1 MKRLLLVLA
10 LVVGFTFTTQAQ
22 SASTK
27 KADVAIEQA
36 AKAKVATLKST
47 LDLDVKQVKLM
58 EQNLS
63 QFEAHKKQVM
73 DADISATAKSEKIAK
88 METYRLE
95 SVKQILTNDQY
106 NQYVALLGK
115 N

>member
-22 SASTK
+22 STSTK

-36 AKAKVATLKST
+36 AK
-47 LDLDVKQVKLM
+47 DLDVKQVKLM

-115 N
+115 K

>member
-22 SASTK
+22 STSTK

-47 LDLDVKQVKLM
+47 LDLDV
-58 EQNLS
+58 
-63 QFEAHKKQVM
+63 
-73 DADISATAKSEKIAK
+73 KSEKIAK

-115 N
+115 K